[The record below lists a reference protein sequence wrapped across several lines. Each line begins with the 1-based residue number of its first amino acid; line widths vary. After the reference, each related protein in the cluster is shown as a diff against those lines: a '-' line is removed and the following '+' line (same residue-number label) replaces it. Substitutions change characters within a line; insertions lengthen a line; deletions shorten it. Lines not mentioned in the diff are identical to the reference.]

1 MGKNARERKLRRE
14 EQEKAQKEE
23 TKQRKQEKNIW
34 LNFWKRVDFWIFVA
48 AILLIIAYPF
58 MNKYVEKFKNSRQD
72 QAVMHTSIGDITIKF
87 YNKDAPKTVENFLKL
102 SREGF
107 YNGLIF
113 HRVIKDFMI
122 QSGDPNGDGSGG
134 PGYEFADEFDNH
146 KIVKG
151 TLAMA
156 NSGPNTNGS
165 QFFIVTEKEQPHLDG
180 VHTAFG
186 EVITGMDVVAK
197 IASVT
202 VDENDK
208 PLEPVTINSIEIK

>member
-1 MGKNARERKLRRE
+1 MGKNQRERKLKRLE
-14 EQEKAQKEE
+14 EEKAQKEQIK
-23 TKQRKQEKNIW
+23 KQKQGKSFW
-34 LNFWKRVDFWIFVA
+34 LNFWLRVDFWIYVTA
-48 AILLIIAYPF
+48 LLLIIAYPF
-58 MNKYVEKFKNSRQD
+58 MNKYVENFKNSRQD

-87 YNKDAPKTVENFLKL
+87 YNKDAPKTVDNFIKL
-102 SREGF
+102 SRKGF

-113 HRVIKDFMI
+113 HRVMADFMI
-122 QSGDPNGDGSGG
+122 QGGDPNGDGTGG
-134 PGYEFADEFDNH
+134 PGYEFADEFNAH

-151 TLAMA
+151 TVAMA

-186 EVITGMDVVAK
+186 EVSAGMDIVEK
-197 IASVT
+197 IAVVP

-208 PLEPVTINSIEIK
+208 PLTPVTINSIEIK